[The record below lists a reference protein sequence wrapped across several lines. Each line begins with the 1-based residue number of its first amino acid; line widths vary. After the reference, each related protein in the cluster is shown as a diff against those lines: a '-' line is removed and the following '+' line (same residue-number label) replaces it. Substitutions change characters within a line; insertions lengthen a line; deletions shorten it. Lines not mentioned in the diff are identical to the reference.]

1 MTPIELQMLRTL
13 LDGLNVPEARRD
25 ITKPSN
31 VRWLL
36 RNVAIN
42 NHSSDDLTETIGR
55 LIQLKREQARTQK

>member
-42 NHSSDDLTETIGR
+42 THSSDDLTETIGR
-55 LIQLKREQARTQK
+55 LIQQKREQARTQK